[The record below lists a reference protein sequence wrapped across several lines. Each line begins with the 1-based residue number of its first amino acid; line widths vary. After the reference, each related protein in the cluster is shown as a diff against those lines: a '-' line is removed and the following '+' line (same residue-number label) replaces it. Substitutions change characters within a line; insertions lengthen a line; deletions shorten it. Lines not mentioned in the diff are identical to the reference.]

1 MHLFTIIQFSGL
13 GLLWGVKESPAALAF
28 PFFVVSMIALRWSL
42 KFIFTEKELDHVR
55 RYQTREIGGPM
66 PSVEDVE
73 TTIPNFGEHEKTD
86 PSPLGTQ
93 YSLEKTFAELN
104 V

>member
-1 MHLFTIIQFSGL
+1 MFTIIQFSGL

-55 RYQTREIGGPM
+55 KSIHWYKRKFIGLM
-66 PSVEDVE
+66 ACVESIQIIYFLHLAGW
-73 TTIPNFGEHEKTD
+73 T
-86 PSPLGTQ
+86 
-93 YSLEKTFAELN
+93 
-104 V
+104 

>member
-1 MHLFTIIQFSGL
+1 MFTIIQFSGL

-55 RYQTREIGGPM
+55 KSIHWYKRKFIIGLM
-66 PSVEDVE
+66 ACVESIQIIYFLHLAGW
-73 TTIPNFGEHEKTD
+73 T
-86 PSPLGTQ
+86 
-93 YSLEKTFAELN
+93 
-104 V
+104 

>member
-55 RYQTREIGGPM
+55 KSIHWYKNCIMDEAYKGFMSCEESIRLIYFSAFSWMDLT
-66 PSVEDVE
+66 
-73 TTIPNFGEHEKTD
+73 
-86 PSPLGTQ
+86 
-93 YSLEKTFAELN
+93 LER
-104 V
+104 

>member
-1 MHLFTIIQFSGL
+1 MFTIIQFSGL

-55 RYQTREIGGPM
+55 KSIHWYKRKCIKKGLM
-66 PSVEDVE
+66 ACVESIQIIYFLHLAGW
-73 TTIPNFGEHEKTD
+73 T
-86 PSPLGTQ
+86 
-93 YSLEKTFAELN
+93 
-104 V
+104 

>member
-1 MHLFTIIQFSGL
+1 MFTIIQFSGL

-55 RYQTREIGGPM
+55 KSIHWYKRKFIM
-66 PSVEDVE
+66 
-73 TTIPNFGEHEKTD
+73 EKRFNGMCRIYTNNIFFAFSWMD
-86 PSPLGTQ
+86 LT
-93 YSLEKTFAELN
+93 LER
-104 V
+104 

>member
-55 RYQTREIGGPM
+55 KSIHWYKRKFIKKRFNGMCRIHTNNIFFAFSWM
-66 PSVEDVE
+66 DL
-73 TTIPNFGEHEKTD
+73 T
-86 PSPLGTQ
+86 
-93 YSLEKTFAELN
+93 LER
-104 V
+104 

>member
-1 MHLFTIIQFSGL
+1 MFTIIQFSGL

-55 RYQTREIGGPM
+55 KSIHWYKNCIM
-66 PSVEDVE
+66 DVMSCVESIRLIYFSAFSWMDL
-73 TTIPNFGEHEKTD
+73 T
-86 PSPLGTQ
+86 
-93 YSLEKTFAELN
+93 LER
-104 V
+104 

>member
-55 RYQTREIGGPM
+55 KSIHWYKRKFIIRFNGMCRIHTNNIFFAFSWM
-66 PSVEDVE
+66 DL
-73 TTIPNFGEHEKTD
+73 T
-86 PSPLGTQ
+86 
-93 YSLEKTFAELN
+93 LER
-104 V
+104 

>member
-55 RYQTREIGGPM
+55 KSIHWYKRKCIMGVKKGLM
-66 PSVEDVE
+66 ACVE
-73 TTIPNFGEHEKTD
+73 
-86 PSPLGTQ
+86 
-93 YSLEKTFAELN
+93 SLQIIYFLHLAGWT
-104 V
+104 